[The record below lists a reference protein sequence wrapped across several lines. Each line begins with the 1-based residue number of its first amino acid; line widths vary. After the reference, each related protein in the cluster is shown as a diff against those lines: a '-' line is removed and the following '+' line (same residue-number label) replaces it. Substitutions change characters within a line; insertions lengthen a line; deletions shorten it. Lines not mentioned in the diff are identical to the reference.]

1 MCENENGQCRK
12 IRFFGYRKS
21 EEAFSVV
28 ESKPSRIDKT
38 VWVGLDRWAVME
50 ELLSSGD
57 QFTLKAEL
65 CLRNGCRN
73 QIWRKPL
80 LKISPMTIQSSFD
93 RSL

>member
-28 ESKPSRIDKT
+28 KSKSSRIDKT

-57 QFTLKAEL
+57 QFTLKPSYAFAMVAVIKSGGNH
-65 CLRNGCRN
+65 C
-73 QIWRKPL
+73 
-80 LKISPMTIQSSFD
+80 
-93 RSL
+93 